1 MLFNA
6 DEAPPELDGV
16 DVRCVPAT
24 RLAATLGSGFVNIV
38 MLGAVA
44 AALGEPTLERLQ
56 EAAVETLGRKVAAD
70 DVHQALAEGYAWL
83 S

>member
-1 MLFNA
+1 
-6 DEAPPELDGV
+6 
-16 DVRCVPAT
+16 
-24 RLAATLGSGFVNIV
+24 

-56 EAAVETLGRKVAAD
+56 DAAVETLGRKVAAD
-70 DVHQALAEGYAWL
+70 DVRHALEEGYAWA